1 MAVTIKWTG
10 LFRPMQKYKKEKE
23 ENGNGCEIW
32 ERLRERLRKI
42 LFKKSF
48 SLLIQVL
55 TFASQNSS
63 IINQKYNKTHGKAK

>member
-1 MAVTIKWTG
+1 MGTVAK
-10 LFRPMQKYKKEKE
+10 F
-23 ENGNGCEIW
+23 GNGCEIW

-48 SLLIQVL
+48 SLLIQAL

-63 IINQKYNKTHGKAK
+63 IINQKNNKTHGKAK

>member
-1 MAVTIKWTG
+1 MISAGSIIISDV
-10 LFRPMQKYKKEKE
+10 
-23 ENGNGCEIW
+23 GNGCENW

-48 SLLIQVL
+48 SLLIQAL
-55 TFASQNSS
+55 TFASENSS